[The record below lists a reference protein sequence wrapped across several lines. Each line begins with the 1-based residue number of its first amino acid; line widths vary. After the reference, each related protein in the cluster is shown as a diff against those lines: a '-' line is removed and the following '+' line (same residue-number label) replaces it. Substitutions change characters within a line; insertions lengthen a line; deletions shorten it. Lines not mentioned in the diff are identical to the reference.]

1 MADLN
6 STIQNI
12 VQGDDC
18 YVIRDIENIP
28 AGQQLTD
35 AWLSIKENHWNT
47 TAIIT
52 KHITTT
58 LSAEGHIVDA
68 GLTDTVGTIQFR
80 LASADTAGL
89 HEFYQY
95 TFDIQVKTSGGSG
108 TSIFTPEYG
117 LISVY
122 PSVTAAS

>member
-6 STIQNI
+6 SSIENI

-35 AWLSIKENHWNT
+35 AWLSVKENHWDT
-47 TAIIT
+47 AAIIE
-52 KHITTT
+52 KHITTVS
-58 LSAEGHIVDA
+58 SADGHIVDSGMSDTI
-68 GLTDTVGTIQFR
+68 GLLQFR
-80 LASADTAGL
+80 LESTDTADL

-95 TFDIQVKTSGGSG
+95 VFDIQVKTSGGSG
-108 TSIFTPEYG
+108 TSIFTPESG
-117 LISVY
+117 VLTVY
-122 PSVTAAS
+122 PSITAAV